1 MKDTISEEDMYVDVT
16 KTELEKEIARIKRE
30 NKKQKQDMQDLAKG
44 NKEMIKKFEDYMK
57 KMQKLNVTENY

>member
-1 MKDTISEEDMYVDVT
+1 M
-16 KTELEKEIARIKRE
+16 
-30 NKKQKQDMQDLAKG
+30 QDMAKG